1 MQNIFLSVIIPAY
14 NEALRI
20 SHTIIAIDEY
30 LKTKPWKWEI
40 LVINDGSSDETKDV
54 VERFQNCIPC
64 LKLISYHANKG
75 KGYAVR
81 TGMLEAVGRY
91 RLFLDADYSV
101 TINNWDKFS
110 RYLKEYDVIIGS
122 IEKQG
127 AYAEENGAWYRRI
140 LGKLSKVCVRAVILP
155 GILDCS
161 RGFKIFS
168 AQAAEDIFSRQIID
182 SWVFDIETL
191 VIAQALGYGIKEL
204 PVVWKNPA
212 GSKVTLHSYWDSL
225 LDLRI
230 IKKNLAAGR
239 YLRI

>member
-127 AYAEENGAWYRRI
+127 AYAEEN
-140 LGKLSKVCVRAVILP
+140 
-155 GILDCS
+155 
-161 RGFKIFS
+161 
-168 AQAAEDIFSRQIID
+168 FSRQIID

-212 GSKVTLHSYWDSL
+212 GSKVTLHSY
-225 LDLRI
+225 
-230 IKKNLAAGR
+230 
-239 YLRI
+239 